1 MASIRLCVRSKV
13 EGQLAPLW
21 LRFRDHSTD
30 FYSITPE
37 KVFPEYWNND
47 SQSFRQ
53 RILFNDQFSEQDKF
67 DLELKFSNLRNAVL
81 KDMLNHKGNDYTRE
95 WLDSIVNKFYNQKEK
110 GSETLIQYI
119 RRFIVEATDGT
130 RLTEED
136 SNRYRKSTIKNYL
149 SFEVQFL
156 EFCGIYTEK
165 NKKILPNQIN

>member
-30 FYSITPE
+30 FYSIKPE

-67 DLELKFSNLRNAVL
+67 YLEEKFSNLKNAVL
-81 KDMLNHKGNDYTRE
+81 KNMVQQKGIDFTRD
-95 WLDSIVNKFYNQKEK
+95 WLDSVVDKFYNKKEP
-110 GSETLIQYI
+110 GSETPAQYI
-119 RRFIVEATDGT
+119 RWFIVESANGT
-130 RLTEED
+130 RLLENVSGITEFFGY
-136 SNRYRKSTIKNYL
+136 NIKKSRQVFHMMN
-149 SFEVQFL
+149 
-156 EFCGIYTEK
+156 
-165 NKKILPNQIN
+165 